1 MDPLCAADKLGDLA
15 AGPGQCF
22 GDLHAAGATANNA
35 PACAGIGDA
44 VVPPRGVE
52 LGARKLIAAGDV
64 GEQRLV
70 QKAGGADEDVGD
82 FGLAAGCLDVPAAV
96 ADPAA
101 TISRLK
107 RMNLGKPRSRA
118 TFLW

>member
-1 MDPLCAADKLGDLA
+1 
-15 AGPGQCF
+15 
-22 GDLHAAGATANNA
+22 
-35 PACAGIGDA
+35 
-44 VVPPRGVE
+44 VE